1 MARSDA
7 KAYYDREGNR
17 RGFVSKQPAYD
28 DYAKTRYGVGIDNVG
43 SPYRGISD
51 NELNTLLGKLDYGY
65 DGDTVY
71 AGFTPNVYGGVS
83 PVTPLASGGDLA
95 TAWAGIGDYQLR
107 GNRFTDEQGRSSY
120 HAGLN
125 FPDDTVIPDFYKE
138 FNTPFGQGHVVTND
152 GNPNIGAGFLPNE
165 KTQAYVQAL
174 SRALSGAPTTPMS
187 GLANLL
193 NRR

>member
-1 MARSDA
+1 MAREKT
-7 KAYYDREGNR
+7 KAFYDKEGNR

-28 DYAKTRYGVGIDNVG
+28 NPAKTRYGIGIDNVRD
-43 SPYRGISD
+43 PYGGVLDKEI
-51 NELNTLLGKLDYGY
+51 NTILGNLDYGY

-83 PVTPLASGGDLA
+83 PVSPLPFGGDHA

-107 GNRFTDEQGRSSY
+107 GNRFTDDQGRTSY

-125 FPDDTVIPDFYKE
+125 FPDDTVIPDVYKE

-152 GNPNIGAGFLPNE
+152 GNPNIGAGFLPNDR
-165 KTQAYVQAL
+165 TQAYVNAL
-174 SRALSGAPTTPMS
+174 ARLLSG
-187 GLANLL
+187 
-193 NRR
+193 R